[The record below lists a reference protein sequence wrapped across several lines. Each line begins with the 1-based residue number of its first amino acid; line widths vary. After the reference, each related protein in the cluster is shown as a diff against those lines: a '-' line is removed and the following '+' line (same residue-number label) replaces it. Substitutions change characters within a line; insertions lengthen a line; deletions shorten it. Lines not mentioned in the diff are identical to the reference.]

1 MNKKTKIINIL
12 LILNLILIILIFLYF
27 YSSNMGAFG
36 YKVEFNNIVFV
47 YFIINILL
55 IVINKIR
62 KINQKIKIL
71 LIIIFVIFSFVFPI
85 YEKIIFLDIRNNSY
99 LTNVNEEKKFNIYGI
114 KIYEK
119 K

>member
-1 MNKKTKIINIL
+1 MDKKSKIINIL
-12 LILNLILIILIFLYF
+12 LIINLIIITLIFLYF
-27 YSSNMGAFG
+27 YSSNMGAFK

-55 IVINKIR
+55 ILINKI
-62 KINQKIKIL
+62 KKVSQKIKIL
-71 LIIIFVIFSFVFPI
+71 LIIMFISFSFIFPI
-85 YEKIIFLDIRNNSY
+85 YEKTIFLDIRNSY
-99 LTNVNEEKKFNIYGI
+99 LINVNEMKKFNIYGI